1 MIGVDASSFFAV
13 VATAA
18 VAALAAAAL
27 PAARTPPVVVIELLL
42 GIVIGPQ
49 VLGLADS
56 DSFIEFFSNLGLGLL
71 FFFAG
76 YEIDFDRIK
85 GAPLRLAG
93 LGWALS
99 LGIAYGLGGLLAA
112 AGVVIS
118 FLFTGSAL
126 ATTAIGTLIPIMRDS
141 RELPTT
147 FGTYLLAAGAVG
159 EFGPIVLVTVVLSTG
174 RPLTEALVLAGFA
187 VLAVA
192 VAAAS
197 VRFAARGWPVAEK
210 ALETSSQLPVRL
222 VMVLIFGLAG
232 LASDLGL
239 DLLLGG
245 FVAGMIVR
253 IALRGREL
261 AVFESKLTAVGFG
274 FLIPFFFVT
283 SGLNFDLDALVSGV
297 EPIAK
302 MVLFLALFLV
312 VRGVPAVLLYRRPL
326 PVARDRAALAFFSA
340 TQLPLV
346 VAITRLAV
354 SEGEMTTQ
362 TAASLVGAAILS
374 TLIFPFV
381 GLALRRRTRA
391 GDDPAAPPVPA

>member
-1 MIGVDASSFFAV
+1 M
-13 VATAA
+13 
-18 VAALAAAAL
+18 
-27 PAARTPPVVVIELLL
+27 
-42 GIVIGPQ
+42 
-49 VLGLADS
+49 
-56 DSFIEFFSNLGLGLL
+56 
-71 FFFAG
+71 
-76 YEIDFDRIK
+76 
-85 GAPLRLAG
+85 
-93 LGWALS
+93 
-99 LGIAYGLGGLLAA
+99 
-112 AGVVIS
+112 
-118 FLFTGSAL
+118 
-126 ATTAIGTLIPIMRDS
+126 
-141 RELPTT
+141 
-147 FGTYLLAAGAVG
+147 
-159 EFGPIVLVTVVLSTG
+159 
-174 RPLTEALVLAGFA
+174 
-187 VLAVA
+187 
-192 VAAAS
+192 
-197 VRFAARGWPVAEK
+197 
-210 ALETSSQLPVRL
+210 
-222 VMVLIFGLAG
+222 
-232 LASDLGL
+232 
-239 DLLLGG
+239 
-245 FVAGMIVR
+245 
-253 IALRGREL
+253 
-261 AVFESKLTAVGFG
+261 FESKLTAVGFG